1 MLLIGI
7 QVTIGPRT
15 SAAVTP
21 PMNSSVGVT
30 SGALYSGPM

>member
-1 MLLIGI
+1 
-7 QVTIGPRT
+7 VTIGPRT

-30 SGALYSGPM
+30 SGAL